1 MTTFLQAETQQ
12 TLSEVVR
19 RISGLSRTLD
29 ELDAQIS
36 SIYRRI
42 EDHLRRCGLRQL
54 IWVPYNGHEKLA
66 WARRRSLREHWRL
79 VVQIEDGVEEVLSL
93 PRKERADLIQ
103 SPEFALLIARA
114 KEALRR

>member
-1 MTTFLQAETQQ
+1 MTTILQAETQQ
-12 TLSEVVR
+12 TLAEVVR
-19 RISGLSRTLD
+19 KISALSKTLD
-29 ELDAQIS
+29 ELDARIS
-36 SIYRRI
+36 STYRRI

-66 WARRRSLREHWRL
+66 WARRRSAHEYWRF
-79 VVQIEDGVEEVLSL
+79 VVQVEDGVEEVLSL

-114 KEALRR
+114 REALRR